1 MDFKKNELINE
12 VLNKYF
18 ETFSLTL
25 DTCDFV
31 PEKFLKKICK
41 YIYKNMKNKFKE
53 VERENRLYLK
63 KIKQD
68 QENLNCTTFKD
79 VECCEN
85 LVDVQ
90 EDNNKVS

>member
-31 PEKFLKKICK
+31 PEKFLKKIHK

-63 KIKQD
+63 KIKQA
-68 QENLNCTTFKD
+68 QKNLSCTTFED
-79 VECCEN
+79 IESCEN

-90 EDNNKVS
+90 EENNNIS